1 MVVLLQ
7 IILSIILE
15 DNNIP
20 RVHKTNL
27 KKFRKS
33 MKKYPEIKSIIKANF
48 IMAIFVL
55 FVIFQALSVIK
66 LQYDMEK
73 FAVIQNNK

>member
-1 MVVLLQ
+1 
-7 IILSIILE
+7 
-15 DNNIP
+15 
-20 RVHKTNL
+20 
-27 KKFRKS
+27 